1 LRSNLFNKEVF
12 GSFLRVNGWALAYY
26 IVNSFSLSY
35 FLNVEGVAIA
45 WPPVGI
51 FISAILLS
59 KPKERPFI
67 IGLLFIADFFADMYS
82 GVSGVSK
89 LLYAFT
95 STGDAVLSAWI
106 LLKFI
111 ENPFRLNK
119 STNLLKYLL
128 LSVVLCNGVFSL
140 IVGAYTST
148 ISDSSFVSNFFY
160 SWVADGVGNLL
171 IVPFLTAW
179 STLSKNDFN
188 QMGMKRYLELAAL
201 MATLFML
208 NILSYP
214 YYKNGLLFTFFIN
227 YLTFPFIIWA
237 ILRFDMKIVTLV
249 LLLLVSV
256 MVFNLRVN
264 NDAFVHSAHTNF
276 TFFQLYIASIVV
288 ISLLITAMK
297 SERNQASQ
305 DLIEAERKLLINTAF
320 IEEQERNR
328 YSRELHDSLGPL
340 LSTVKMYVQ
349 SLFYTTDSERIK
361 LIAQKSNENVKTAIS
376 TMREIAHGI
385 SPFNLSHYGY
395 VGALLDFID
404 GINKLEQLIV
414 RFNYNSD
421 GRYNNLCEIILYRIT
436 TEMITNTI
444 KHANATEI
452 KIDYFFSETKGIVNL
467 LYKDNGKG
475 FDMEMIHKNTDTGM
489 GLDNIQQRIKMLR
502 GQISIDSAIGKGTT
516 FLIEFPVN

>member
-1 LRSNLFNKEVF
+1 MRSTLFNKETL
-12 GSFLRVNGWALAYY
+12 GSFLRVNAWAIAYY
-26 IVNSFSLSY
+26 IINVFSLTY
-35 FLNVEGVAIA
+35 FVNEEGVAIA

-67 IGLLFIADFFADMYS
+67 IGLLFMADFFADMHYS
-82 GVSGVSK
+82 ISISSK
-89 LLYAFT
+89 IFYAFT
-95 STGDAVLSAWI
+95 STGDAVLSSWI
-106 LLKFI
+106 LLRFI
-111 ENPFRLNK
+111 SNPFRLNK
-119 STNLLKYLL
+119 STKLLKYLL
-128 LSVVLCNGVFSL
+128 LSVVLCNGVFSV

-148 ISDSSFVSNFFY
+148 ISDSSFLSNFFY

-179 STLSKNDFN
+179 STLSKSDFN
-188 QMGMKRYLELAAL
+188 EMKMKRYLELAAL
-201 MATLFML
+201 MATLFTL

-249 LLLLVSV
+249 LLMLVSV

-297 SERNQASQ
+297 AERNQANL
-305 DLIEAERKLLINTAF
+305 DLVEAERKLLINTAF
-320 IEEQERNR
+320 IEEKERNR
-328 YSRELHDSLGPL
+328 YSRELHDGLGPL

-349 SLFYTTDSERIK
+349 SLFYTTDLERIK
-361 LIAQKSNENVKTAIS
+361 LIALKSNENVKAAIR

-385 SPFNLSHYGY
+385 SPFNLSQYGY

-404 GINKLEQLIV
+404 GINKIEQLSI
-414 RFNYNSD
+414 RFNYNSNT
-421 GRYNNLCEIILYRIT
+421 RYDNLSEIILYRIT
-436 TEMITNTI
+436 TEMITNTM
-444 KHANATEI
+444 KHANASEVT
-452 KIDYFFSETKGIVNL
+452 IDYSFSEDNGIVNL
-467 LYKDNGKG
+467 SYRDNGKG
-475 FDMEMIHKNTDTGM
+475 FDMQRIDKTEGGM
-489 GLDNIQQRIKMLR
+489 GLDNIQQRVKMLR
-502 GQISIDSAIGKGTT
+502 GRITMNSAVGQGTT